1 MRFPYN
7 GSGICFT
14 NGYFIL
20 LGLRAKKPFLNT
32 WGFPGGGREK
42 TDNSEL
48 DNAIRETKE
57 ETGINLSN
65 MDIYV
70 KCIGKK
76 TFIFPFFRWTTF
88 FYFTN
93 YLFEVPYINE
103 FYKVNWIN
111 ISDILNK
118 EIKCRPLLIFEIKY
132 LKKILSEIYL
142 K

>member
-57 ETGINLSN
+57 ETGNH
-65 MDIYV
+65 
-70 KCIGKK
+70 
-76 TFIFPFFRWTTF
+76 
-88 FYFTN
+88 
-93 YLFEVPYINE
+93 
-103 FYKVNWIN
+103 
-111 ISDILNK
+111 NK
-118 EIKCRPLLIFEIKY
+118 EGFDCC
-132 LKKILSEIYL
+132 IYSML
-142 K
+142 QRI